1 MKGSEFRGVIHF
13 VGIGGIGMSGIA
25 DVLCTLG
32 YRVQGSDQAEN
43 AQVARL
49 RSKGVQV
56 FIGHKADNIRDAG
69 VVVVSSAIKND
80 NVEVQAARELRIPI
94 IRRAEML
101 AELMRF
107 KHPVVIGGSH
117 GKTTTT
123 SLVASVLSAA
133 SYDPTVVNG
142 GVVDQWGS
150 NVRVGASDW
159 IVVEGDESDGTFT
172 RLPSRVSVVTN
183 IDPEHMD
190 HYGTLAELEEA
201 FLVFASNV
209 PFYGFCVLC
218 VDHPRVH
225 RLVASLWDRRVI
237 TCGLSSSADVRAVSL
252 RYRGMKT
259 VFDVEFSG
267 LLSGYER
274 LRDVEVPLVGE
285 HNVKNALAALSVG
298 VGLGIAGIDM
308 KRALASAP
316 RVRRRFHSV
325 GMSPRGTIIID
336 DYAHHPAEIRAVLQ
350 AARASFPQG
359 RCIVIFQPHRYSR
372 LQALFDDFCYAL
384 SDADVVIVAPV
395 YAAGEQPIEGMDR
408 EHIIAHLR
416 AHGHSAVFPLQGEE
430 QLADAINTYGNKGD
444 VVLCLG
450 AGSIGQWVQ
459 NLQGLEE
466 VQVS

>member
-1 MKGSEFRGVIHF
+1 MKGSEWRGVIHF

-43 AQVARL
+43 AQVKRL
-49 RSKGVQV
+49 RSKGVKV
-56 FIGHKADNIRDAG
+56 FIGHREDNIQKAE
-69 VVVVSSAIKND
+69 VVVVSSAIKKD
-80 NVEVQAARELRIPI
+80 NVEVQAARAARIPV

-107 KHPVVIGGSH
+107 KHSVVIGGSH

-123 SLVASVLSAA
+123 SLVASVLSVA

-142 GVVDQWGS
+142 GVIDQWGS
-150 NVRVGASDW
+150 NARVGASDW

-183 IDPEHMD
+183 IDPEHID
-190 HYGTLAELEEA
+190 HYGSLAALEEA

-218 VDHPRVH
+218 IDHPRVH

-237 TCGLSSSADVRAVSL
+237 TCGLSSSADVRGVNL

-259 VFDVEFSG
+259 LFDVEFSG
-267 LLSGYER
+267 LLSGYGR
-274 LRDVEVPLVGE
+274 LSDVEVPLVGE
-285 HNVKNALAALSVG
+285 HNVKNTLAALSVG
-298 VGLGIAGIDM
+298 VGLGIAGVDM
-308 KRALASAP
+308 KRALSSAP
-316 RVRRRFHSV
+316 RVRRRFYSV
-325 GMSPRGTIIID
+325 GVSPRGATIID
-336 DYAHHPAEIRAVLQ
+336 DYAHHPAEIRAVLA

-359 RCIVIFQPHRYSR
+359 RCLVIFQPHRYSR

-395 YAAGEQPIEGMDR
+395 YAAGEQPIDGIDR
-408 EHIIAHLR
+408 DHIIARLR
-416 AHGHSAVFPLQGEE
+416 AHGHSEVVALQGED
-430 QLADAINTYGNKGD
+430 QLAELIHTHGNKGD
-444 VVLCLG
+444 VILCLG

-459 NLQGLEE
+459 NLQGLAEA
-466 VQVS
+466 QVS